1 MDRLEAMKV
10 FAAVVD
16 GGSQTA
22 AAQRLDLSRPVVSRY
37 LAELEAWAG
46 TRLLHRTTRRFS
58 LTPAGNEVLAKCRQ
72 MLELAHDIPVAGAT
86 SGNAPQGL
94 LRITVSTSFG
104 QAQLVGAVHEF
115 VALNP
120 GVAVDLMLL
129 DRAVNLVD
137 ERIDLAIRITNDL
150 DPNLIARR
158 LTVCRSVVCASPA
171 YLRAHPLRRV
181 EDLAQHNCLT
191 HSYYGKTLWDFEGRR
206 RAGVGC
212 GQRQHQR
219 ERFDRARDGGTQ
231 RRRRGDAADLRGR
244 AADTRRRARRAA
256 AARTAA
262 RTEHP
267 CGLHLAQAHVFGAE
281 GDPRLPGRALPGR
294 AAVGPRAGSRVL
306 ARPEVRPEV
315 IAELRQHA
323 LENDA
328 CGLTARPANLDT
340 G

>member
-10 FAAVVD
+10 FVAVVD

-46 TRLLHRTTRRFS
+46 ARLLHRTTRRFS

-72 MLELAHDIPVAGAT
+72 MLELAHDMPVVGAT
-86 SGNAPQGL
+86 PGNGPQGL

-104 QAQLVGAVHEF
+104 QAQLVGAVREF

-137 ERIDLAIRITNDL
+137 ERIDLAIRITNEL

-158 LTVCRSVVCASPA
+158 LTVCRSALCASPA

-191 HSYYGKTLWDFEGRR
+191 HSHYGKTLWEFDPGGEVGGEPTSVAVSGNISANDSIALAMAAREGAGVAMLPTYVAAPLI
-206 RAGVGC
+206 RAGELVAPLPNA
-212 GQRQHQR
+212 RPRELSIHAVYTSR
-219 ERFDRARDGGTQ
+219 KHMSSALRAILDFLVERFPAEPLWDRELE
-231 RRRRGDAADLRGR
+231 AAYS
-244 AADTRRRARRAA
+244 RARR
-256 AARTAA
+256 
-262 RTEHP
+262 
-267 CGLHLAQAHVFGAE
+267 
-281 GDPRLPGRALPGR
+281 PGRR
-294 AAVGPRAGSRVL
+294 
-306 ARPEVRPEV
+306 
-315 IAELRQHA
+315 
-323 LENDA
+323 
-328 CGLTARPANLDT
+328 
-340 G
+340 